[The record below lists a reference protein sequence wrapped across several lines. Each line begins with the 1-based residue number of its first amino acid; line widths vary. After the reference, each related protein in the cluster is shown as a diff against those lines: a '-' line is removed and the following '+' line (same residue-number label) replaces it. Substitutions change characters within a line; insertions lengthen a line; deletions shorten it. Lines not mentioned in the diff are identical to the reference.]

1 MLSQSYLDVIRSSR
15 LQMFFKISIL
25 KKFLKLYSKTSVVE
39 FLFNKVATLKGCNFV
54 KKKLRQT
61 LTKTKLCRLFSFKI
75 IAARSGP
82 ILHK

>member
-54 KKKLRQT
+54 KKKLRHT
-61 LTKTKLCRLFSFKI
+61 CFPVNIAKFLRTSFFTEHLWWLF
-75 IAARSGP
+75 
-82 ILHK
+82 L